1 MTNEEFIASIS
12 LENEEWKEVPDY
24 EGLYMVS
31 TSGRVVSLDRITC
44 TKDGNQRHNKPS
56 LLNPQKEGK
65 AGYYRVNLRKNGKTK
80 TCNIHRLVAMTFIP
94 NPLNKP
100 EVDHIDTDKTNNN
113 VKNLRWCSAVENMRN
128 PLTMKRMRITVYDNI
143 TKHKRFTR
151 PVASIKNGNIVKM
164 YPSLRSVLQD
174 GYDPDCVW
182 NCCNG
187 KSKIHGELQWMY
199 LTSEKLL
206 SSVNQRTLAR
216 RFGTLYHGARH

>member
-12 LENEEWKEVPDY
+12 LKNEEWKEVPDY

-80 TCNIHRLVAMTFIP
+80 TCNIHRLVALAFIP

-128 PLTMKRMRITVYDNI
+128 PLTMKRMRNTVYDNI

-151 PVASIKNGNIVKM
+151 PVASIRNGNIVKT
-164 YPSLRSVLQD
+164 YPSLRSVSQD
-174 GYDPDCVW
+174 GYNPDCVW

-216 RFGTLYHGARH
+216 RLGC